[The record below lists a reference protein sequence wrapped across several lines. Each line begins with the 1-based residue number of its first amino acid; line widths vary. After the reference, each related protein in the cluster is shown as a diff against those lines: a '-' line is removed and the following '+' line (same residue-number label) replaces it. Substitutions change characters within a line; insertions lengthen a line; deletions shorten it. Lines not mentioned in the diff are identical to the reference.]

1 MTLFSI
7 AFAYL
12 RAKKSQTLLHGCV
25 MALGVALMTALLL
38 FGNQMKERLYR
49 DGAGIDVVIGA
60 KGSPLQ
66 LILSSIQH
74 MDIPTGNIPLSEAE
88 RLKKHPQIKQLIP
101 ISLGDSY
108 QQFRIVGSTPEYLAH
123 FNAALAQG
131 KIWGKSMQ
139 AVIGARVAEASGL
152 KLGDKIV
159 GSHGMVPGAGDH
171 HADHPYI
178 VTGILQPTGTVLDRL
193 IVTSLE
199 SVWDVHS
206 DTHHDQEHADH
217 AESSDNDHHDD
228 HHAEAEHLEHADEP
242 HDHEEHKKHHHDEN
256 HDEDAHEKE
265 HHDHDEHKTDTHH
278 DDREVT
284 ALLVQYRSHIAAF
297 SFPRIINK
305 ETSMQAA
312 SPAFEMA
319 RLLDLIGIGTDSAML
334 IAGFLVAVALANV
347 LLSLVNNIRDRRYD
361 LAIFR
366 TLGASKRNIMLLVII
381 EGMVITVIGSLV
393 GLALG
398 HGFIEAIGHYTSK
411 GADIGLTGWRFYH
424 DIWLIWGALMV
435 LSLLA
440 CLIPAWEAYKTD
452 IRQSLTHV

>member
-7 AFAYL
+7 AFTYL
-12 RAKKSQTLLHGCV
+12 RAKKSHTLLHGCV

-49 DGAGIDVVIGA
+49 DGEGIDVVIGA

-74 MDIPTGNIPLSEAE
+74 MDIPTGNISLSEAE
-88 RLKKHPQIKQLIP
+88 RLKKHPQVKQLIP

-108 QQFRIVGSTPEYLAH
+108 QQFRIVGSTHEYLEH
-123 FNAALAQG
+123 FNAELAQG
-131 KIWGKSMQ
+131 KIWNGSMQ
-139 AVIGARVAEASGL
+139 AVIGARVAQASGL
-152 KLGDKIV
+152 TLGDELV

-171 HADHPYI
+171 HTDHPYI

-199 SVWDVHS
+199 SVWDVHN
-206 DTHHDQEHADH
+206 DTHHGKENAEHTDH
-217 AESSDNDHHDD
+217 AEPSHDKDHD
-228 HHAEAEHLEHADEP
+228 
-242 HDHEEHKKHHHDEN
+242 HHDEN
-256 HDEDAHEKE
+256 EQAKHHHEHHAHHDEDTHEKE
-265 HHDHDEHKTDTHH
+265 HDDSHDHEDEHDEYEEELHH
-278 DDREVT
+278 NDREVT

-297 SFPRIINK
+297 SFPRTINK
-305 ETSMQAA
+305 NTAMQAA

-319 RLLDLIGIGTDSAML
+319 RLLDLIGIGTDSAMV
-334 IAGFLVAVALANV
+334 IAGFLVAIALANV

-366 TLGASKRNIMLLVII
+366 TLGASKRTIMLLVII
-381 EGMVITVIGSLV
+381 EGMTIAVIGSLV

-398 HGFIEAIGHYTSK
+398 HGFIEVMGLYTSK
-411 GADIGLTGWRFYH
+411 GSEIGLTGWRFYD
-424 DIWLIWGALMV
+424 DIWLIWGALML

-440 CLIPAWEAYKTD
+440 CLIPAWEAYKAD
-452 IRQSLTHV
+452 IRRSLTHV